1 MDDVTRRDWNPYAA
15 GVFLG
20 LVLLASYVLMGFGL
34 GASSA
39 ATRLAVAAAD
49 VIAPRT
55 IESNAYFSQYFENG
69 SPLGDWMIFETLGV
83 LLGGILGAYSAGR
96 IRLGHVE
103 KGENVDRKKR
113 LWLAL
118 LGGIVMGVAARLAR
132 GCTSGQALTGGSVYA
147 VGSWIFMLCV
157 FTGGYLAA
165 PFVRRLWR

>member
-39 ATRLAVAAAD
+39 ATRIAVAAAD
-49 VIAPRT
+49 VIAPQT
-55 IESNAYFSQYFENG
+55 IEHNAYFSQYFENG

-103 KGENVDRKKR
+103 KGDNVERSKR

-118 LGGIVMGVAARLAR
+118 FGGILMGVAARLAR

-157 FTGGYLAA
+157 FVGGYLTA